1 MENVNPDDSEKLF
14 DGRFDHLPV
23 ETCSPSNGASA
34 ALTMSELQARVRAG
48 LHSGFCLSG
57 HEGII
62 CTADFKPV
70 CGLIAPLRWMR
81 RKDGSGYGM
90 EVAFGTRDGVV
101 ARMVFDNRDL
111 DGRRVIARLAD
122 SGFSLLGAPTDFK
135 QLLRAW
141 PDLRVDLRA
150 DHAGWVET
158 PLGEIYMRPDGTSF
172 AEVRCAASQAILVNP
187 RPAQKAGTLT
197 GWQEAVAG
205 SALGNELLMFGICST
220 LSAPLLKLAD
230 LQTTMFHFYGQG
242 PIGKSHLLAVA
253 ASTDR
258 SPRLRQSW
266 TVDSD
271 RLEEQLA
278 QSCDGMLDFDCLSE
292 NPSSQLLGRL
302 TGLGDEAVSGGAT
315 WIRRGVR
322 LSTGERPLANLLV
335 RNRKIVP
342 AAMMSRI
349 IDITADIGP
358 HGALQ
363 TLHGHDDGDAFLVTM
378 RQAMREHHGHL
389 MPAFID
395 AINRDR
401 SAIIGNL
408 PQQIATT
415 IAVILDRAELP
426 ADVCT
431 GSRREALRRFALVA
445 IAGEMSIA
453 LGLLPWPGGSAIAAV
468 SSVTGRWRFGQDTA
482 VAPKDMLLRLRA
494 FIDQNR
500 HSLVW
505 IDDASPTERADPGRG
520 WQDDQF
526 VYLTK
531 DQLETILPL
540 RDAISGLVKQGI
552 VVPGGERNSWTYRMG
567 RQFEHR
573 PRYYRFRKD
582 LRVWKV

>member
-1 MENVNPDDSEKLF
+1 
-14 DGRFDHLPV
+14 
-23 ETCSPSNGASA
+23 
-34 ALTMSELQARVRAG
+34 MSELQARVRAG

-302 TGLGDEAVSGGAT
+302 TGLGDEAVSGGDMDLAGRAALD
-315 WIRRGVR
+315 RRAPLGKSSRSKSQDRAGRDDVADHRYHCQYRSTRSFANAAWTRRWRR
-322 LSTGERPLANLLV
+322 LPRHDAASYEGASWTSDACLHRRDQSGSFRHHRHP
-335 RNRKIVP
+335 P
-342 AAMMSRI
+342 AADR
-349 IDITADIGP
+349 DN
-358 HGALQ
+358 HR
-363 TLHGHDDGDAFLVTM
+363 GHSG
-378 RQAMREHHGHL
+378 
-389 MPAFID
+389 
-395 AINRDR
+395 
-401 SAIIGNL
+401 
-408 PQQIATT
+408 
-415 IAVILDRAELP
+415 
-426 ADVCT
+426 
-431 GSRREALRRFALVA
+431 
-445 IAGEMSIA
+445 
-453 LGLLPWPGGSAIAAV
+453 
-468 SSVTGRWRFGQDTA
+468 
-482 VAPKDMLLRLRA
+482 
-494 FIDQNR
+494 
-500 HSLVW
+500 
-505 IDDASPTERADPGRG
+505 PGR
-520 WQDDQF
+520 
-526 VYLTK
+526 T
-531 DQLETILPL
+531 
-540 RDAISGLVKQGI
+540 SG
-552 VVPGGERNSWTYRMG
+552 
-567 RQFEHR
+567 
-573 PRYYRFRKD
+573 
-582 LRVWKV
+582 